1 MDAKLENLI
10 HELEKHKE
18 RMTAKEL
25 ASALNISLRSIHNYI
40 DAINDTEPDTILSSR
55 SGYALDPAKA
65 KKLLAS
71 ESSRIPQTS
80 EERTVYLLRQLI
92 RNSEGMNL
100 YDLCDEIAV
109 SASTLKADLGKI
121 RRMIGKY
128 DLELSTKNDNIQIIG
143 TEKNKRHVLSTI
155 LYNESTGS
163 FQSIDSIQEIFPNL
177 DIHEIRR
184 AVLEVFNKYQYYI
197 NDYSL
202 MNLIWHITI
211 TIDRIQNGMTNDID
225 IPADVDTNS
234 LDYRIASEI
243 RDKLSE
249 TFHIEFSPSET
260 YELMLLIVSR
270 ATNLD
275 YRSIT
280 KENVEQFIGKDC
292 YNLVNKLIT
301 NIASYYYI
309 DLSEPEFFVRFAL
322 HIKNLIVRAK
332 NDYFIR
338 NPLTENIR
346 RTCPLIY
353 DNAVI
358 AAATIKEETGIT
370 INDDEIAYIAF
381 HLGSTIEDQK
391 NLHNKINAILY
402 SPNYYD
408 SNLKLASR
416 LSNEFPNDLLIS
428 NVLTDINDLDKQNNA
443 NLIISTFPAQFRTSI
458 PVLII
463 SPIISEKD
471 VENLGRKISEI
482 QKQRKQKVFSGY
494 LHELMD
500 PSLFFISN
508 EKLTKG
514 ETIHRMAV
522 LLQSHGIAADNFEG
536 EVLEREK
543 MSSTAFGAFALP
555 HAMKMHSPKTRLCV
569 LINHAG
575 IEWDPAHKVHL
586 VILMCFNKSERY
598 IFNETFEP
606 LTMILS
612 DPATLNELIKANSFD
627 KFIDTLTSAYT
638 VS

>member
-1 MDAKLENLI
+1 MDTKLENLI
-10 HELEKHKE
+10 RELEKSSDPL
-18 RMTAKEL
+18 TAREL
-25 ASALNISLRSIHNYI
+25 AAALHISVRSVHNYI
-40 DAINDTEPDTILSSR
+40 DTINAAQPDTIASSR
-55 SGYALDPAKA
+55 NGYTVNPGQAG
-65 KKLLAS
+65 KLLDHPDS
-71 ESSRIPQTS
+71 TLPQTS
-80 EERTVYLLRQLI
+80 EERIVYLLRKLI
-92 RNSEGMNL
+92 RHTEGINL
-100 YDLCDEIAV
+100 YDLSDELAV
-109 SASTLKADLGKI
+109 SASTVKADLGKI
-121 RRMIGKY
+121 RRMIGKN
-128 DLELSTKNDNIQIIG
+128 DLELSTKDDLIQIIG

-177 DIHEIRR
+177 DIHQIEHS
-184 AVLEVFNKYQYYI
+184 VLEVFHQYQYYI

-211 TIDRIQNGMTNDID
+211 TIDRIQNGMSNDVD
-225 IPADVDTNS
+225 IPQDVDTES
-234 LDYRIASEI
+234 IDYRIASEI
-243 RDKLSE
+243 KDKLSD

-280 KENVEQFIGKDC
+280 RENIEQFIGKDC
-292 YNLVNKLIT
+292 YDLVNKLIN
-301 NIASYYYI
+301 NIATYYYI

-322 HIKNLIVRAK
+322 HIKNLMVRAK

-391 NLHNKINAILY
+391 NLHNKITATLY

-408 SNLKLASR
+408 TNLKLARR

-428 NVLTDINDLDKQNNA
+428 NVITDINDLDRQA
-443 NLIISTFPAQFRTSI
+443 SVNLIISTFPAQFRTEI
-458 PVLII
+458 PVQIV
-463 SPIISEKD
+463 SPILSETD
-471 VENLGRKISEI
+471 IENLRRKIDAI
-482 QKQRKQKVFSGY
+482 QKKRKQKVFSDY

-500 PSLFFISN
+500 PAFFFIN
-508 EKLTKG
+508 NAKLTK
-514 ETIHRMAV
+514 EEAIHYMSSHLV
-522 LLQSHGIAADNFEG
+522 QHGIASPNFED

-555 HAMKMHSPKTRLCV
+555 HAMKMHSPKTKLCI
-569 LINHAG
+569 LINHPG
-575 IEWDPAHKVHL
+575 IEWDPAHKVNL
-586 VILMCFNKSERY
+586 IILLCFSKSERH

-606 LTMILS
+606 LAMILS
-612 DPATLNELIKANSFD
+612 NPTTLNELIKADSFD
-627 KFIDTLTSAYT
+627 TFINIITSAYT
-638 VS
+638 TI